1 MDKKRRV
8 LVGMSGGVDS
18 SVTAALLKKQGY
30 DVIGITMQLLPKEEQ
45 QQSACC
51 NLHAVSDAKRVAHA
65 LGIPHYTVNL
75 RDPFKTHVIDPFLAQ
90 YQAGFTPNP
99 CVECNRYIKFDELF
113 KMAAELDADY
123 IATGH
128 YVKVTY
134 SPKSRT
140 FRLKKAADSH
150 KDQSYFL
157 YMLTSDQL
165 SRIKFPLARLEKP
178 VVRELARGLKFVN
191 ANKSDSQEICFVT
204 SKNYTDFIEER
215 LTDDE
220 KKAGA
225 IVHMDGTVMGRHNGI
240 HRFTIGQRKG
250 LGIAHPEPLYVIRID
265 SKNNAVIVGER
276 GALQVKTISLSRLV
290 LSNPDE
296 SIAGK
301 RFSIKTRYQMTPI
314 TCLVRDQGADT
325 AAVELLTSQEFIS
338 PGQSG
343 VLYDQ
348 DRVVGGGIIVST
360 K

>member
-1 MDKKRRV
+1 
-8 LVGMSGGVDS
+8 MSGGVDS

-134 SPKSRT
+134 SPKSGT
-140 FRLKKAADSH
+140 YRLKKADDTH

-165 SRIKFPLARLEKP
+165 RRIKFPLARLEKP
-178 VVRELARGLKFVN
+178 AVRELARGLRFVN
-191 ANKSDSQEICFVT
+191 ADKSDSQEICFVT
-204 SKNYTDFIEER
+204 SKNYADFIEER
-215 LTDDE
+215 LTDDQ
-220 KKAGA
+220 KKAGD
-225 IVHMDGTVMGRHNGI
+225 IVHLNGTVMGRHTGI
-240 HRFTIGQRKG
+240 HRYTIGQRKG

-265 SKNNAVIVGER
+265 AKTNTVIVGEQ
-276 GALQVKTISLSRLV
+276 GALRVKTLSLARFV
-290 LSNPDE
+290 LSNPNE
-296 SIAGK
+296 RIVGK
-301 RFSIKTRYQMTPI
+301 SFSIKTRYQMTPI
-314 TCLVRDQGADT
+314 SCRVTAHDHDT
-325 AAVELLTSQEFIS
+325 AVVELLTTQEFIS

-343 VLYDQ
+343 VLYDR

-360 K
+360 Q